1 MKVRL
6 SQIEESNGKPMYT
19 RKHKGKATKKKPL
32 IEDIDEE
39 DDEEDSDDDFNDND
53 DDGKKRLSKT
63 MLHFKDEGITISA
76 WDLHTIETDMRFVE
90 KPKAHWEFGITIN
103 KGLNPSQFINKTD
116 LSMWYLSEEVRDEK
130 MNKMLEILKVEG
142 LNVIEI

>member
-19 RKHKGKATKKKPL
+19 RKHKGEATKKKPL
-32 IEDIDEE
+32 IGDIDEE
-39 DDEEDSDDDFNDND
+39 DDEEDSDNDFNDND

-116 LSMWYLSEEVRDEK
+116 LSMWYLSEEVRDDK
-130 MNKMLEILKVEG
+130 MTKMLEILKAEG
-142 LNVIEI
+142 LNVIDI

>member
-1 MKVRL
+1 
-6 SQIEESNGKPMYT
+6 MYT

-39 DDEEDSDDDFNDND
+39 DEEDSDDDFNDND

-116 LSMWYLSEEVRDEK
+116 LSMWYLSEEVRDDK

>member
-32 IEDIDEE
+32 IGDIDEE
-39 DDEEDSDDDFNDND
+39 DDEEDSDADFNDND

-90 KPKAHWEFGITIN
+90 KPKARWEFGITIN

-116 LSMWYLSEEVRDEK
+116 LSMWYLSEEVRDDK
-130 MNKMLEILKVEG
+130 MTKMLEILKAEG
-142 LNVIEI
+142 LNVIDI

>member
-32 IEDIDEE
+32 IGDIDE

-116 LSMWYLSEEVRDEK
+116 LSMWYLSEEVRDDK

>member
-6 SQIEESNGKPMYT
+6 SQIEEGGGKPMYI
-19 RKHKGKATKKKPL
+19 RKYKGKATKKKPL
-32 IEDIDEE
+32 IGDIDE

-116 LSMWYLSEEVRDEK
+116 LSMWYLSEEVRDDK
-130 MNKMLEILKVEG
+130 MTKMLEILKAEG
-142 LNVIEI
+142 LNVIDI

>member
-32 IEDIDEE
+32 IGDIDEE

-76 WDLHTIETDMRFVE
+76 WDLAPYYMFALQTALLAVYELYLKNE
-90 KPKAHWEFGITIN
+90 PTIN
-103 KGLNPSQFINKTD
+103 YLLSQ
-116 LSMWYLSEEVRDEK
+116 
-130 MNKMLEILKVEG
+130 
-142 LNVIEI
+142 

>member
-19 RKHKGKATKKKPL
+19 RKHKGKSTKKKPL

>member
-32 IEDIDEE
+32 IGDIDEE
-39 DDEEDSDDDFNDND
+39 DDDFNDND

-116 LSMWYLSEEVRDEK
+116 LSMWYLSEEVRDDK
-130 MNKMLEILKVEG
+130 MTKMLEILKAEG
-142 LNVIEI
+142 LNVIDI

>member
-32 IEDIDEE
+32 IGDIDEE

-116 LSMWYLSEEVRDEK
+116 LSMWYLSEEVRDDK
-130 MNKMLEILKVEG
+130 MTKMLEILKAEG
-142 LNVIEI
+142 LNVIDI

>member
-1 MKVRL
+1 MVKVRL
-6 SQIEESNGKPMYT
+6 SQIEEGNGKPMYT
-19 RKHKGKATKKKPL
+19 RKHKGTTKKKPL
-32 IEDIDEE
+32 IGDIDE
-39 DDEEDSDDDFNDND
+39 DDEEDSDDDFNDNED
-53 DDGKKRLSKT
+53 EGKKRLSKT

-116 LSMWYLSEEVRDEK
+116 LSMWYLSEEVRDDK
-130 MNKMLEILKVEG
+130 MSKMLEILKAEG
-142 LNVIEI
+142 LNVIDI

>member
-53 DDGKKRLSKT
+53 GDGKKRLSKT

-116 LSMWYLSEEVRDEK
+116 LSMWYLSEEVRDDK